1 VLTLAVL
8 VSACAA
14 QSPKAPRCRPEV
26 GMTTEQL
33 FACGCAPLD
42 SGNARASAG
51 RPSRAD
57 PSVLTIIA
65 INYVCPAGKDGFT
78 IVSVVNGVADQV
90 FY

>member
-1 VLTLAVL
+1 MAALLA
-8 VSACAA
+8 ACAA

-26 GMTTEQL
+26 GMSTEQL
-33 FACGCAPLD
+33 FECGCAPLD

-51 RPSRAD
+51 RLSRSD
-57 PSVLTIIA
+57 PGVLTVIA
-65 INYVCPAGKDGFT
+65 VNYVCPAGKDGFT